1 MVNRLSMDIQKII
14 KESESE
20 LAVCRAQYKTVTEQ
34 LNKLCVDLQIDPSNI
49 DINKIQERIVAGQA
63 TCESLSRQ
71 IVEAYEQYQTVS
83 GRCDKTASTIR

>member
-1 MVNRLSMDIQKII
+1 MDIQKII

-34 LNKLCVDLQIDPSNI
+34 LNKLCTELQIDPSNI

-63 TCESLSRQ
+63 LCESLSNE
-71 IVEAYEQYQTVS
+71 IVEAYEQYQAVS
-83 GRCDKTASTIR
+83 GRCNTTASAIR